1 MMRSKGVK
9 PLKTHDLK
17 EILEIEGHKHLVEL
31 QKSLSYSGFDNP
43 SVFISKGVLNGI
55 CIVTGIDYEVKKN
68 YKIIFYKKLT
78 ESSFMRGNDRGKFWF
93 EIQLDM
99 TEEEADERIEAK
111 NRVIRE
117 DSAMRRKVLG

>member
-1 MMRSKGVK
+1 MMRNKGVK
-9 PLKTHDLK
+9 PLKTHELK

-43 SVFISKGVLNGI
+43 SVYISQGILNGI
-55 CIVTGIDYEVKKN
+55 CIVTGINYEVEKR
-68 YKIIFYKKLT
+68 YKITFFKKLT

-99 TEEEADERIEAK
+99 TEEEADERIEAR
-111 NRVIRE
+111 NREIRE
-117 DSAMRRKVLG
+117 DNAMRRRVLG